1 MGTSLCF
8 LSFFPHLVAH
18 LLTCQILVIII
29 NGVLLVSPHLW
40 DGFVALQQFD
50 GWTQMTK
57 RTQTSCKSFFLSAAL
72 VLLLAS
78 ERLPDLE
85 VQGSTVDN
93 SLHPSWVTMK
103 CLKGTGT

>member
-29 NGVLLVSPHLW
+29 NGVLVLSPHLW

-72 VLLLAS
+72 VLLLAQKGYQTWRS
-78 ERLPDLE
+78 E
-85 VQGSTVDN
+85 VQQLTTACTPPG
-93 SLHPSWVTMK
+93 
-103 CLKGTGT
+103 